1 MRKLS
6 SYSFGLR
13 HDMTTHLMAKS
24 TVAIAALTTLVSAL
38 VAAPAWGQNFPITP
52 DQRQT
57 ANQVADKGVPLNEL
71 AASAPDRY
79 TVKSGDTLWAISG
92 LFLKR
97 AWRWPELWG
106 MNLSDIKNP
115 HLIYPG
121 QILVLE
127 RKNGVARLRVEGAQ
141 VTDEAPTDTV
151 RVSPRTRYEALPNGA
166 LSTLQPNVIEAF
178 LSEAIIVDEMGLRA
192 APRIVSTQEGRVM
205 VTTGDRAYA
214 RGPSGKPLM
223 DDQPQLQQ
231 FRIFRSATPLKDP
244 TTGEV
249 LGYEAQYVGKAT
261 LVRGETTAEIENK
274 DGSLSNA
281 VVPATIDIMA
291 AKAEMRTDDRMLPEP
306 PRQLQT
312 YTPHAPEAQMSGRI
326 VSVYGDAV
334 VNAAQNQVVAI
345 NRGTRDGMEVGHVM
359 AILKDGARMV
369 DKSDEA
375 RPVMKLPN
383 ERNGLLMVFRTFDRL
398 SYALILEI
406 TDGVRVGDRLTNPR

>member
-1 MRKLS
+1 
-6 SYSFGLR
+6 
-13 HDMTTHLMAKS
+13 MTTHLMAKS